1 MWRKCFEHQPNLTEK
16 ILGGKKF
23 TNHSIRATAITNMK
37 RAEIADRKI
46 IGITG
51 HKSIENLSNYD
62 AALSMVKKVAC

>member
-1 MWRKCFEHQPNLTEK
+1 MLPNLTEN

-23 TNHSIRATAITNMK
+23 TNHSIRATAITNM
-37 RAEIADRKI
+37 RAEIEDRKI

-51 HKSIENLSNYD
+51 HKSTENLSNYD